1 MMMTLRKVSC
11 LLLWAALAIFMAC
24 GEKQTT
30 DDPNLAD
37 ARQTVQQGYEHLLAG
52 NYEAFL
58 AAKAYADSLPN
69 DYREQ
74 MLTNYKQFISNQQ
87 KVHGGITSMSVNR
100 AMYAKPNVGISP
112 TDTLNKEMIEEA
124 KKDGKDPKTASQTP
138 FDFIANGDTALVR
151 RVRNEREK

>member
-11 LLLWAALAIFMAC
+11 LLLWTALAIFMAC

-58 AAKAYADSLPN
+58 ASKAYADSLPN

-74 MLTNYKQFISNQQ
+74 MLTNYKQFINNQQ

-100 AMYAKPNVGISP
+100 AMYAKSNAGIPP
-112 TDTLNKEMIEEA
+112 TDTLNKEIYVFLLLNFADSTQEEIVVPTV
-124 KKDGKDPKTASQTP
+124 KQGGGWKMK
-138 FDFIANGDTALVR
+138 
-151 RVRNEREK
+151 